1 MTNIRSYAD
10 LPIGRNHQ
18 VPNEI
23 LDLAFGELNITR
35 KENCLEVVL
44 TALID
49 PSQSSSGENWQT
61 GVALDGSSSMR
72 DSYGANY
79 QFTRAI
85 DSQMVQQFLSKG
97 YATKKA
103 VDGHEELEFTE
114 KGFEAM
120 EAEGLWQKSKNEI
133 EAIARNAIPYLAEKL
148 DEDGGTTLIYWACGS
163 GGEKIEIVGD
173 LTATEAASATYVG
186 PTEWGGGT
194 RLMPA
199 INHFLEL
206 FSEAKMGFYIFV
218 TDGGID
224 DFEEVKNFT
233 AQLSRDIDAK
243 SCNPVKLVLIGVGDQ
258 INRQQLED
266 LDDLPDAMDLPY
278 DVWDHKIAD
287 EMRGLTDIFSE
298 LVDENLIL
306 APSGRITDHQNSV
319 VKDYSDGV
327 PALMTFELP
336 LDATDFSLEISGGQS
351 VKQDLFL
358 KAGPPPLSN

>member
-1 MTNIRSYAD
+1 MTSIRSYAD

-35 KENCLEVVL
+35 KEDCLEVVL

-61 GVALDGSSSMR
+61 GVALDGS
-72 DSYGANY
+72 DSTRELYGRNY
-79 QFTRAI
+79 KFVGSV
-85 DSQMVQQFLSKG
+85 DHEMLVSKG
-97 YATKKA
+97 YATKKY
-103 VDGHEELEFTE
+103 VDGYEVMEFTDE
-114 KGFEAM
+114 SSERMK
-120 EAEGLWQKSKNEI
+120 AEGLVQKAENEI
-133 EAIARNAIPYLAEKL
+133 EAFARNAIPYLAEKL

-163 GGEKIEIVGD
+163 SGERIEVVGD
-173 LTATEAASATYVG
+173 LTAAEAASATYAG
-186 PTEWGGGT
+186 PTEWGEGT

-206 FSEAKMGFYIFV
+206 FREAKMGFYVFV

-266 LDDLPDAMDLPY
+266 LDDLPDVMDLPY

-287 EMRGLTDIFSE
+287 EMRGVTDIFSE

-327 PALMTFELP
+327 PALMEFELP
-336 LDATDFSLEISGGQS
+336 LAATDFSLEISGGQS
-351 VKQDLFL
+351 VKQNLFL
-358 KAGPPPLSN
+358 NPNLPPLPR

>member
-1 MTNIRSYAD
+1 MISIRSCAD
-10 LPIGRNHQ
+10 LLIGRNHQ

-61 GVALDGSSSMR
+61 GVALDGSKSTRELYGR
-72 DSYGANY
+72 DYKFVGSVD
-79 QFTRAI
+79 T
-85 DSQMVQQFLSKG
+85 QMLLSKG
-97 YATKKA
+97 YATKKN
-103 VDGHEELEFTE
+103 VDGADVLEFNDE
-114 KGFEAM
+114 GSEWMK
-120 EAEGLWQKSKNEI
+120 AEGLLQKSENEI

-148 DEDGGTTLIYWACGS
+148 DEDGGTTVIYWACGS
-163 GGEKIEIVGD
+163 SGEKIEVVGD
-173 LTATEAASATYVG
+173 LTAAEAASATYAG
-186 PTEWGGGT
+186 PTDWGEGT

-266 LDDLPDAMDLPY
+266 LDDLPDVMDLPY

>member
-1 MTNIRSYAD
+1 MKSIRSYAD

-61 GVALDGSSSMR
+61 GVALDGSASMKNA
-72 DSYGANY
+72 YGANY
-79 QFTRAI
+79 EFKRVLNEQEIEQLLA
-85 DSQMVQQFLSKG
+85 KG
-97 YATKKA
+97 HANMKI
-103 VDGHEELEFTE
+103 VDGQQSLSFTPEGFAALEKTGVTGYSE
-114 KGFEAM
+114 
-120 EAEGLWQKSKNEI
+120 NEI
-133 EAIARNAIPYLAEKL
+133 EVIARNAIPYLAEKL

-163 GGEKIEIVGD
+163 GGEKIEVVGD
-173 LTATEAASATYVG
+173 LTAAEAASSTYAG
-186 PTEWGGGT
+186 PTEWGEGT

-206 FSEAKMGFYIFV
+206 FREAKMGFYIFV

-266 LDDLPDAMDLPY
+266 LDDLPDVMDLPY

-327 PALMTFELP
+327 PALMEFELP

-351 VKQDLFL
+351 VKQNLFL
-358 KAGPPPLSN
+358 KTSPPSLSN